1 MTKNTSNTRRFA
13 LTTLSASMLL
23 LSEFG
28 HALQVLQD
36 SDLRDIEGQD
46 GIEITVDYT
55 QANFSKMYWEDQAGT
70 ATGTTE
76 QTLRAEANTVK
87 IYDAITGD
95 GKNLGGVY
103 KIDIGSN
110 GTKTG
115 LAIDATLNPF
125 TLSVDSFSVCD
136 TVVTPNCDPSGASGA
151 YNGRV
156 SSLAIQASSPIN
168 VSLTTADGLF
178 NPNDQASIH
187 LGLQNLNIYTGLK
200 PSVAATTQNQLILK
214 NFNFNFD
221 GKGVMYVDAN
231 KGLLLETSTGV
242 SNGIGKATKLT
253 APSTT
258 HGYIDFTRV
267 TDPDQTGATTST
279 YYNGTNSTSAGL
291 NLEFMTKANNDMTV
305 ANPYTLTG
313 AKGLIRLGASGRMVN
328 SYIHL
333 NGTSMYNVGAPTDD
347 NLTNTHFLNN
357 VLGFA
362 SNSGTTGTGAN
373 NTVIGDKGIKLHFR
387 GEFTTAG
394 DAMLGGDATKETKL
408 EIGGAGTNAF
418 GFEFSKLQP
427 LAFGSTER
435 AYFDSG
441 DIYFNLVNTRHLR
454 MPENSVLRTS
464 RFGGTT
470 NTFLTSSADY
480 VQQIHGL
487 ATNPYSLVTAIRGS
501 EFQAI
506 SRRGR
511 FTSSSGVS
519 AGNAIPALSGLDDPS
534 TPLIDESNKWG
545 LGLPFYNMNANIAMY
560 SSSYTGNVY
569 DLSGSTVTK
578 TAVTN
583 TQRLGFALA
592 LSTEG
597 KNSDGSK
604 TTSIM
609 VIDGGDNPNNSNLP
623 TDYYVAL
630 RNIDMLL
637 SGYGSVGFENGNLN
651 INLPNLLMVLSAEV
665 AAGYLPGAKYRT
677 GSGVA
682 PANNFN
688 LKQDVL
694 WGVKIK
700 LQGDMTFALVP
711 NNQIT
716 ATDGSRL
723 SVVGRY
729 DLAQGAIQ
737 LTDPIDDSIIGFD
750 NMSGLIE
757 FNNAIVI
764 NKDNVAFKYS
774 FNFNPDRTANKVFR
788 IRDFNLYPP
797 LAAANNRA
805 QRLGEM
811 VITGGTISS
820 ELSIKPRN

>member
-1 MTKNTSNTRRFA
+1 MKKTKINTRSFA

-23 LSEFG
+23 LSDAVF
-28 HALQVLQD
+28 ALQVLQD
-36 SDLRDIEGQD
+36 SDLRQVEGQD
-46 GIEITVDYT
+46 GIELTIDYT
-55 QANFSKMYWEDQAGT
+55 QVDINKMYWEDQAGT
-70 ATGTTE
+70 ATGATE
-76 QTLRAEANTVK
+76 QVLRAEANTVK
-87 IYDAITGD
+87 IYDSNIGD
-95 GKNLGGVY
+95 GINLGGVY

-115 LAIDATLNPF
+115 VALDATLNPF
-125 TLSVDSFSVCD
+125 TLSVDNFAICD
-136 TVVTPNCDPSGASGA
+136 TASACDPSGASGA
-151 YNGRV
+151 YNGKLGG
-156 SSLAIQASSPIN
+156 LAIQADSALNITLN
-168 VSLTTADGLF
+168 TADGLF

-200 PSVAATTQNQLILK
+200 LTPAATTQNQLILK

-221 GKGVMYVDAN
+221 AKGLLYVDAA
-231 KGLLLETSTGV
+231 KGLLLETGFGV
-242 SNGIGKATKLT
+242 SNGVGKATKLD

-267 TDPDQTGATTST
+267 TDPDQTGAATGT
-279 YYNGTNSTSAGL
+279 YGGTSAGL
-291 NLEFMTKANNDMTV
+291 NLEFMTKVDNDMTA
-305 ANPYTLTG
+305 ANPYTLTN

-328 SYIHL
+328 SYI
-333 NGTSMYNVGAPTDD
+333 NFKGTDMRGLAAPTNGDGGV
-347 NLTNTHFLNN
+347 NN
-357 VLGFA
+357 ILGFA
-362 SNSGTTGTGAN
+362 SNSGTTGAGAN
-373 NTVIGDKGIKLHFR
+373 NTVIGDKGIGLRFR

-394 DAMLGGDATKETKL
+394 DAMLGGDNTKETKL

-427 LAFGSTER
+427 LVFGSADR

-441 DIYFNLVNTRHLR
+441 DMYFNLVNTRHLR

-464 RFGGTT
+464 RFGGNTT
-470 NTFLTSSADY
+470 TFLTSSADY
-480 VQQIHGL
+480 VQQIHNL
-487 ATNPYSLVTAIRGS
+487 ATNPYSMVTAVRGS
-501 EFQAI
+501 EFQAV

-519 AGNAIPALSGLDDPS
+519 AGNAIAAGDGLAN
-534 TPLIDESNKWG
+534 EWG
-545 LGLPFYNMNANIAMY
+545 LGLPFYNLNANIAMY
-560 SSSYTGNVY
+560 SSRYTGDVFN
-569 DLSGSTVTK
+569 LAGSTVTK
-578 TAVTN
+578 AAVTD
-583 TQRLGFALA
+583 TQRLGFGFG

-597 KNSDGSK
+597 KNADGSK

-609 VIDGGDNPNNSNLP
+609 VIDGGANANNAGAP
-623 TDYYVAL
+623 TDYYLGL

-637 SGYGSVGFENGNLN
+637 SGYGSVGFENGNFN
-651 INLPNLLMVLSAEV
+651 MNLPNLLMVLSAEV
-665 AAGYLPGAKYRT
+665 AAGYLPGAKYKT
-677 GSGVA
+677 GTTTS
-682 PANNFN
+682 PLNNFN

-700 LQGDMTFALVP
+700 LLGDMTFALVP
-711 NNQIT
+711 NNAIT

-723 SVVGRY
+723 SIVGRY
-729 DLAQGAIQ
+729 DLAEGALQ
-737 LTDPIDDSIIGFD
+737 LSDPIDDSIVGFD

-788 IRDFNLYPP
+788 IKDFNLYPP
-797 LAAANNRA
+797 LAAVNNRA

-811 VITGGTISS
+811 VITGGVLSS

>member
-1 MTKNTSNTRRFA
+1 MKKTKINTRSFA

-23 LSEFG
+23 LSDAVF
-28 HALQVLQD
+28 ALQVLQD
-36 SDLRDIEGQD
+36 SDLRQVEGQD
-46 GIEITVDYT
+46 GIELTIDYT
-55 QANFSKMYWEDQAGT
+55 QANINKMYWEDQAGT
-70 ATGTTE
+70 ATGATE
-76 QTLRAEANTVK
+76 QVLRAEANTVK
-87 IYDAITGD
+87 IYDSNIGD
-95 GKNLGGVY
+95 GINLGGVY

-115 LAIDATLNPF
+115 IVLDATLNPF
-125 TLSVDSFSVCD
+125 TLSVDNFAICD
-136 TVVTPNCDPSGASGA
+136 TTANCDPSGASGG
-151 YNGRV
+151 YGGKLGG
-156 SSLAIQASSPIN
+156 LAIQADSALNIT
-168 VSLTTADGLF
+168 LTTADGLF

-187 LGLQNLNIYTGLK
+187 LGIQNLNIYTGLK
-200 PSVAATTQNQLILK
+200 LTPAATLQNQLILK

-221 GKGVMYVDAN
+221 GKGVLYVDN
-231 KGLLLETSTGV
+231 TKGLTLETGFGV
-242 SNGIGKATKLT
+242 SNGVGKATKFD

-267 TDPDQTGATTST
+267 TDPDQTGFATGT
-279 YYNGTNSTSAGL
+279 YGGTSAGL
-291 NLEFMTKANNDMTV
+291 NLEFMTKVDNDMTV
-305 ANPYTLTG
+305 ANPYTLTN

-328 SYIHL
+328 AFMQAK
-333 NGTSMYNVGAPTDD
+333 GVSMTGVAAPTD
-347 NLTNTHFLNN
+347 NNITNTHVLNN

-362 SNSGTTGTGAN
+362 SNSGTTGAGAN
-373 NTVIGDKGIKLHFR
+373 NTVIGDKGIGLRFR
-387 GEFTTAG
+387 GEFTTVG
-394 DAMLGGDATKETKL
+394 DAMLGGDNTKETKL

-427 LAFGSTER
+427 LVFGSTDR

-441 DIYFNLVNTRHLR
+441 DIYFNMANTRHLR

-464 RFGGTT
+464 RFGGNTT
-470 NTFLTSSADY
+470 TFLTSSADY
-480 VQQIHGL
+480 VQQIHNL
-487 ATNPYSLVTAIRGS
+487 AINPYSMVTAVRGS

-519 AGNAIPALSGLDDPS
+519 APNAIAAGDGVNN
-534 TPLIDESNKWG
+534 EWG
-545 LGLPFYNMNANIAMY
+545 LGLPFYNLNANIAMY
-560 SSSYTGNVY
+560 SSRYTGDVFN
-569 DLSGSTVTK
+569 LAGSTVTK
-578 TAVTN
+578 AAVTD
-583 TQRLGFALA
+583 TQRLGFGFA

-597 KNSDGSK
+597 KNVDGSK

-609 VIDGGDNPNNSNLP
+609 VIDGGANGNNGGLP
-623 TDYYVAL
+623 TDYYLGL

-637 SGYGSVGFENGNLN
+637 GGYGSVGFENGNLN
-651 INLPNLLMVLSAEV
+651 MNLPNLLMVLSAEI
-665 AAGYLPGAKYRT
+665 AAGYLPGAKYKT
-677 GSGVA
+677 GSNVA
-682 PANNFN
+682 PLNNFN

-700 LQGDMTFALVP
+700 LLGDMTFALVP
-711 NNQIT
+711 NNAIT

-723 SVVGRY
+723 SIVGRY
-729 DLAQGAIQ
+729 DLTEGALQ
-737 LTDPIDDSIIGFD
+737 LSDPIDDSIVGFD

-788 IRDFNLYPP
+788 VKDFNLYPP
-797 LAAANNRA
+797 LAAVNNRA

-811 VITGGTISS
+811 VITGGVLSS
-820 ELSIKPRN
+820 EVSIKPRN